1 MTGQEVYEVLMAR
14 GGDKLYHANSVRTSL
29 SLLQLGGLASRGVV
43 RDRGL
48 PQTSQIS
55 DSEDREYGIWY
66 DSFVDTYD
74 IHSALRRRNFYG
86 PVLFVMAAELLLRL
100 PAETTVLVTRCNPTK
115 WDGLSDDQRYFL
127 TSSELAAGLRVGYF
141 DHMITI
147 RSPDGIV
154 PFAGTVERIVLD
166 EPRLSAPEI
175 GQEYVTARD
184 AISATAARAGI
195 QVQVERRT
203 CVWCNCTND
212 YQDPDK
218 PKRVGYFFTP

>member
-14 GGDKLYHANSVRTSL
+14 GGDKLYHANSVKTSL
-29 SLLQLGGLASRGVV
+29 SLLQLGGLASRGEVK
-43 RDRGL
+43 DRGL

-55 DSEDREYGIWY
+55 DLKDREYGIWY
-66 DSFVDTYD
+66 DSFLDTHD
-74 IHSALRRRNFYG
+74 IHSVLKRRNFYG

-100 PAETTVLVTRCNPTK
+100 PPEATVLVTRCNPTK
-115 WDGLSDDQRYFL
+115 WAELPDDQRYFL
-127 TSSELAAGLRVGYF
+127 TRRELADGLQVGYF

-147 RSPDGIV
+147 RNPGGIV

-166 EPRLSAPEI
+166 EPRLDAPAV
-175 GQEYVTARD
+175 GQEYLTARG
-184 AISATAARAGI
+184 AISVAATQAGI
-195 QVQVERRT
+195 EVEVERRT
-203 CVWCNCTND
+203 CVRCRCSAD